1 VSSEAHPRPV
11 SRRRLVT
18 YYAVLAV
25 LGAGATG
32 IVVAEGVGK
41 HAPRPVAGGYDVLK
55 GAACLGTK
63 VEVNQSGR
71 FIDLSGE
78 PGSARAK
85 LELHGTR
92 MSGSVHCAGGGAR
105 RLDATWSAQRFVG
118 TVGGQPLTL
127 ALKRDPPPPA
137 SAKPRPPS
145 SIAGDWRV
153 APTSTCLG
161 GRVAFS
167 GGHTVAIR
175 APGTSVAGTLRY
187 QPKLGSLAGQ
197 VRCRGGGSA
206 ELTGSALDRMLTL
219 SVAPASRQPSTAPGR
234 PPGQAARAGPAAPAR
249 EQLTATKVRDPS
261 NAVAAFFI
269 AVVVV
274 MLAAR
279 LVGEVA
285 VRIGQPRVMGEVLA
299 GILLGPTVLGAIS
312 ADAQSALFPS
322 DIVPVLGIAA
332 NLGLIFYM
340 FLVGLELD
348 PRQLRVRLPQTF
360 AISNTGVLVP
370 MAAGLLVALPT
381 YGLLAPDKPF
391 LAFALFMGVSMSIT
405 AFPVLARIIV
415 ERRMLSGPV
424 GALALAAAAVDD
436 VTAWLFIAL
445 AAAVAAAG
453 SALHVMRTVLLAIA
467 FSAVMALGVR
477 RILARASVAF
487 DEAGR
492 VPGAWI
498 TAIFAGV
505 LISAYLTEQIGIAV
519 IFGAFVMGA
528 VMPRHAGLTEDVT
541 RRVEDFVA
549 IILLPLF
556 FAYTGLRTNVGLL
569 DRPALWLLTL
579 VLIVVAVLCKFG
591 GSLLAARVMGV
602 PWRESAVIGALM
614 NTRGLTELI
623 VLNLALEKGV
633 MSEALFSALVVMALV
648 TTFMTGPLLRL
659 LDPHNRF
666 GSPVEEELDR
676 ARSVSRRESRLPV
689 PDRSILVA
697 PGSDAALAQLLD
709 LAEPLARSEPPRELI
724 MARLIE
730 PPRSAEVRGGLQT
743 ESRALGQAVELVH
756 QTRQALIARGA
767 AARAVAFTSS
777 DPGADVVRI
786 AASEE
791 VDLTLIDGQRALR
804 GTGVPRGDVGTV
816 LDGASSDV
824 GVLVV
829 RGTEPLALGTD
840 SPLVVPFGGAEH
852 DWAAL
857 ELGAWLAA
865 ANAAPLRLLGA
876 AGQSEESRGRDASR
890 LLANASLLVQRFAGV
905 AAEPVIAEPGRE
917 GVVAAAQA
925 SGLLVI
931 GLSDRWRS
939 EGLGPTRSEVV
950 QAAPAPILFVRRGQ
964 RPGALAPREDV
975 TRFTWSTPAI
985 GRPAPG

>member
-1 VSSEAHPRPV
+1 MSSEAHPRPV

-743 ESRALGQAVELVH
+743 ESRALGQAVEL
-756 QTRQALIARGA
+756 
-767 AARAVAFTSS
+767 
-777 DPGADVVRI
+777 
-786 AASEE
+786 
-791 VDLTLIDGQRALR
+791 
-804 GTGVPRGDVGTV
+804 
-816 LDGASSDV
+816 
-824 GVLVV
+824 